1 MTRTTTIP
9 TTTSAA
15 ARTRAVWARA
25 LTTITLAAAVSAGSI
40 GSAAAAP
47 LAPTRPPASGCDV
60 LHVFGWQG
68 TGESGDAD
76 ATDVD
81 TGFLGT
87 AITIPLRLAAD
98 EIGRTLV
105 PYAASFGGKPGDSSD
120 LPYAQS
126 IADGVST
133 GLDFLSDYA
142 ARCPGSPVALT
153 GYSQGAQI
161 ASEIARAIG
170 AGDGPIP
177 AKDVAAVAL
186 FSDPTRPASS
196 PVFPGSP
203 NPTSPAAPPGVP
215 STDLAGLTVTAA
227 AADGGGIAPTDT
239 TASASARIGSS
250 SPASGSSS
258 SGSSST
264 SSSSAFGQLSG
275 RVAQFCTPGDLAC
288 SLPAKSTL
296 AQVVTNIS
304 GQLHLQEQDPQR
316 TLIDLAGALG
326 GASLR
331 TAADVVNEDVDFTN
345 GRFQVTS
352 GGETVLGRLAEN
364 SAPSSDTPEA
374 DAKIVRA
381 VVKAGVMG
389 LGAAVTVA
397 KKVLTPATITELAT
411 VGLANPPAALASL
424 GAKVGAAVVS
434 LFPPA
439 TISSVQ
445 RKIYHEITQGIEDN
459 TGLLTLATDVRYWAT
474 VRLHGTY
481 DQVPVTDDGQ
491 TPAKFTVEWF
501 TRLANALTDDSTE
514 ANTGTSTP
522 RSATAPST
530 TRPGAPTTPAG
541 SPSGSSSTSGT
552 AAPGAPT
559 SQTVPTMAPLT
570 TPPKA
575 TGAAD
580 SGVQE

>member
-1 MTRTTTIP
+1 M
-9 TTTSAA
+9 TTTSTAPPL
-15 ARTRAVWARA
+15 RRALVLRSLTATA
-25 LTTITLAAAVSAGSI
+25 LTTALVAGGGVATATPI
-40 GSAAAAP
+40 AP
-47 LAPTRPPASGCDV
+47 AEQPASGCDV

-68 TGESGDAD
+68 TGESGDLE

-98 EIGRTLV
+98 DIGRTLV
-105 PYAASFGGKPGDSSD
+105 PYAASFGGKAGDSSD

-126 IADGVST
+126 IADGVSA

-153 GYSQGAQI
+153 GYSQGAQV

-196 PVFPGSP
+196 PVFPGSS
-203 NPTSPAAPPGVP
+203 NPDSPAAPPGVP
-215 STDLAGLTVTAA
+215 SSDLDGLTVTAP
-227 AADGGGIAPTDT
+227 AADGGGIAPSDT
-239 TASASARIGSS
+239 TASASVRIGSS
-250 SPASGSSS
+250 STTSGT
-258 SGSSST
+258 SST
-264 SSSSAFGQLSG
+264 SSPTPSSSSAFGQLSG

-288 SLPAKSTL
+288 SLPAQSTL

-316 TLIDLAGALG
+316 TLIDLAGAVG

-331 TAADVVNEDVDFTN
+331 TAADVVNEDVDFKN

-459 TGLLTLATDVRYWAT
+459 KGLLTLATDVRYWDT

-481 DQVPVTDDGQ
+481 DQVPVTDTGQ

-501 TRLANALTDDSTE
+501 TRLANALTNENTTATSSTV
-514 ANTGTSTP
+514 P
-522 RSATAPST
+522 PT
-530 TRPGAPTTPAG
+530 TRTTTSSPT
-541 SPSGSSSTSGT
+541 GSSTTSGT

-559 SQTVPTMAPLT
+559 SQTLPTMAPVT
-570 TPPKA
+570 IAPTAPD
-575 TGAAD
+575 AAE

>member
-1 MTRTTTIP
+1 MTPTPAASLHRRTLRLRSLTAT
-9 TTTSAA
+9 
-15 ARTRAVWARA
+15 A
-25 LTTITLAAAVSAGSI
+25 LTTALVAG
-40 GSAAAAP
+40 GGVAAAAP
-47 LAPTRPPASGCDV
+47 LAPTEQPASGCDV

-98 EIGRTLV
+98 DIGRTLV
-105 PYAASFGGKPGDSSD
+105 PYAASFGGKAGDSSD

-126 IADGVST
+126 IADGVSS
-133 GLDFLSDYA
+133 GLNFLSDYA
-142 ARCPGSPVALT
+142 DRCPGSPVALT
-153 GYSQGAQI
+153 GYSQGAQV

-170 AGDGPIP
+170 AGQGPIP

-196 PVFPGSP
+196 PVFPGSA
-203 NPTSPAAPPGVP
+203 NPTAPAAPPGVTP
-215 STDLAGLTVTAA
+215 SDLAGLKVTAA
-227 AADGGGIAPTDT
+227 AADGGGIAPADT
-239 TASASARIGSS
+239 TAASASVRIGSGS
-250 SPASGSSS
+250 TTSGSSS
-258 SGSSST
+258 STSSSAP

-288 SLPAKSTL
+288 SLPAQSTL

-316 TLIDLAGALG
+316 TLIDLAGAVG

-331 TAADVVNEDVDFTN
+331 TAADVVNEDVDFKN
-345 GRFQVTS
+345 GRFQVAS

-439 TISSVQ
+439 TISSFQ

-459 TGLLTLATDVRYWAT
+459 KGLLTLATDVRYWDT

-481 DQVPVTDDGQ
+481 DQVPVTDTGQ

-501 TRLANALTDDSTE
+501 TRLANALTDET
-514 ANTGTSTP
+514 TGGTT
-522 RSATAPST
+522 T
-530 TRPGAPTTPAG
+530 TRPTATSTLPTG
-541 SPSGSSSTSGT
+541 STTSG
-552 AAPGAPT
+552 AATPGAPT
-559 SQTVPTMAPLT
+559 SQTLPTMAPLT
-570 TPPKA
+570 TPATTAPKA
-575 TGAAD
+575 TGTTESD
-580 SGVQE
+580 VQE